1 MLSYISY
8 WYHAIFFYSTRVKI
22 PATKALVASEL
33 PITSEGNQLWLFSA
47 GDVFEDCNSHEDYVK
62 YVVQ

>member
-1 MLSYISY
+1 MP
-8 WYHAIFFYSTRVKI
+8 FFYSTSGRI

-33 PITSEGNQLWLFSA
+33 PITSEGDQLWLFSA
-47 GDVFEDCNSHEDYVK
+47 EDTFEDCNSHEDCVK